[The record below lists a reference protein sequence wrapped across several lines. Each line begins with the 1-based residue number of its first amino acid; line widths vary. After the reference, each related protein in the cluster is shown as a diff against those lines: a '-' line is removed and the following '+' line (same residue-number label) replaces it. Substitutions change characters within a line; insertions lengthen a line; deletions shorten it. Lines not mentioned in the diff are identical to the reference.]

1 RLFVLFASVVGTV
14 PNGNAQHEIA
24 QLRQS
29 PLVLPDADG
38 KYQLTAQGAS
48 YFARLSLMCTENE
61 ARFSPQLPYSNAF
74 TGAARRKHWP
84 AFFGCYDWHSAVH
97 NHWCL
102 IKLLK
107 QFPEIPENAEIRLRL
122 NESFR
127 ADVIQ
132 QELRYFQAD
141 GHRYFEFPY
150 GQSWLLKLACEL
162 KTWDDPEAK
171 QWLQHLEPLC
181 AFIAENHIEYW
192 ESHPWAKLSG
202 SHDSPAMG
210 LSFAY
215 DYAVCFGKGKMKKTI
230 AKAAKRY
237 YLDLTNVALQNEP
250 VGYDFMSAGLLVGD
264 LMHKVLKQDQFE
276 KWMVGFVPGLFKA
289 REIPVYLNIKRL
301 EKHDGFESHWDGYH
315 LNRIWCLNGILQSLS
330 NTTLNPDLRGMWIDK
345 MNEMW
350 DYAQTSI
357 GVDNYDVD
365 HWLSTFSVYALLG
378 HTYESKQ

>member
-1 RLFVLFASVVGTV
+1 
-14 PNGNAQHEIA
+14 
-24 QLRQS
+24 
-29 PLVLPDADG
+29 
-38 KYQLTAQGAS
+38 
-48 YFARLSLMCTENE
+48 
-61 ARFSPQLPYSNAF
+61 
-74 TGAARRKHWP
+74 
-84 AFFGCYDWHSAVH
+84 
-97 NHWCL
+97 
-102 IKLLK
+102 
-107 QFPEIPENAEIRLRL
+107 
-122 NESFR
+122 
-127 ADVIQ
+127 
-132 QELRYFQAD
+132 
-141 GHRYFEFPY
+141 
-150 GQSWLLKLACEL
+150 
-162 KTWDDPEAK
+162 
-171 QWLQHLEPLC
+171 
-181 AFIAENHIEYW
+181 
-192 ESHPWAKLSG
+192 
-202 SHDSPAMG
+202 
-210 LSFAY
+210 
-215 DYAVCFGKGKMKKTI
+215 MKKTI
-230 AKAAKRY
+230 VKAAKRY

-378 HTYESKQ
+378 HSYESKQ